1 MHFAVIFR
9 ECTALFCSVL
19 DAADHR
25 HAHVGASAAAQ
36 IAQQHISAYLHAVI
50 AGGPGRIA
58 AVAGASLLVPHPA
71 ALQLTEK
78 YYGLGYDVEDCPPP
92 AGYKDYNE
100 WLVAAKTDLIGSQK
114 VEHLS
119 ENGSKKWSTF

>member
-1 MHFAVIFR
+1 M
-9 ECTALFCSVL
+9 S
-19 DAADHR
+19 
-25 HAHVGASAAAQ
+25 
-36 IAQQHISAYLHAVI
+36 
-50 AGGPGRIA
+50 
-58 AVAGASLLVPHPA
+58 
-71 ALQLTEK
+71 LQLTEK

-119 ENGSKKWSTF
+119 ENGSKKWSTYILSGVLGDFAPLTRCILDGYPKCVSGRG

>member
-1 MHFAVIFR
+1 M
-9 ECTALFCSVL
+9 
-19 DAADHR
+19 
-25 HAHVGASAAAQ
+25 
-36 IAQQHISAYLHAVI
+36 
-50 AGGPGRIA
+50 
-58 AVAGASLLVPHPA
+58 
-71 ALQLTEK
+71 QLTEK

-114 VEHLS
+114 VELLS